1 MSIIVKKNKSKLLL
15 YALSFLTAL
24 HVAIPAYV
32 NSIFIEKF
40 LPADKLELVGYL
52 YTISAILS
60 VIILL
65 GIPTL
70 LKKIGNFLTTLII
83 TITSITSLLFLAF
96 SQNTILVLASFIV
109 YLIIGSVIYF
119 NLDIFLE
126 KYTSDT
132 NTGKVRGIYLTISN
146 TAWVIAPSLAGLM
159 IIGNDYCRVYFVSA
173 LILLPFIIILLSGF
187 RKFKDPIY
195 KSTSIFKTIKTIIK
209 NKNIYKIFMVKFFLS
224 FFYAWMTIYT
234 PIYLYRSMGFDWKII
249 GVIFT
254 IMLTPFVLFEL
265 PLGKLAD
272 KKLGE
277 KEILN
282 CGIIIISISTMVL
295 SFLTSHAF
303 WIWGLVLFATRV
315 GASAVEIASESYFFK
330 HINAQDSEIISI
342 FRIISPLAYSV
353 APLMASLAL
362 IIIDIRFLFLTLGIF
377 ILLGLKYSLTL
388 KDTR

>member
-1 MSIIVKKNKSKLLL
+1 MKKNKSKLLL
-15 YALSFLTAL
+15 YTLSFLTSL
-24 HVAIPAYV
+24 HIAIPAYV

-40 LPADKLELVGYL
+40 LPVDKLELVGYL
-52 YTISAILS
+52 YTISAIIT

-83 TITSITSLLFLAF
+83 AITSMVSLLFLAF
-96 SQNTILVLASFIV
+96 SQNTTLVLVSFIV
-109 YLIIGSVIYF
+109 YLIITYTIYF

-132 NTGKVRGIYLTISN
+132 NTGKVRGIHLSIGN
-146 TAWVIAPSLAGLM
+146 AAWVIAPSLAGFM
-159 IIGNDYCRVYFVSA
+159 IIGNEYWRVYFVSA

-195 KSTSIFKTIKTIIK
+195 KSTSFLKTIKTITK
-209 NKNIYKIFMVKFFLS
+209 NKDVCKIFMVKFFLS

-234 PIYLYRSMGFDWKII
+234 PIYLYKTMGFDWKTI

-254 IMLTPFVLFEL
+254 IMLIPFVLFEL

-282 CGIIIISISTMVL
+282 SGIIIISISTMVL
-295 SFLTSHAF
+295 SFLTNQAF
-303 WIWGLVLFATRV
+303 WIWGLVLFVTRI
-315 GASAVEIASESYFFK
+315 GASTVEIASESYFFK
-330 HINAQDSEIISI
+330 HINAQDSEIISL
-342 FRIISPLAYSV
+342 FRIINPLAYSV
-353 APLMASLAL
+353 APLIASLVL

-377 ILLGLKYSLTL
+377 MLLGLKYGLTL